1 MAVGPLPATRT
12 RRGDAAGPQDVPS
25 ATVPADNQSFLVNT
39 DCPVLLLLSHLRTKL
54 GVPATGELGGWRA
67 DPAGAPHG
75 AGSSGMR
82 ALAFPDVIDLCDKL
96 GTPKLLFQVKTLRER
111 ASEFLPAPGTYYV
124 CRVDLGTPGTAQEQA
139 SRTFTPLLKNP
150 SVALTEAL
158 RQHGQHPHR
167 RLQRSLKA
175 AEGRR
180 TPTTEALP
188 AGTQGQGA
196 VRGGLWDLVALGL
209 PPPPRPPPAGTGTP
223 PPRPR
228 PFLTS
233 LAPSIS
239 WVPGGGSCPVPMPA
253 VPPPAVPTPAVPT
266 PCHPSPLS
274 RCPVAPCGKAAARG
288 AARSGEEQEGAPR
301 RTSQPPGGRQPRP
314 RQR

>member
-1 MAVGPLPATRT
+1 MFICISHG
-12 RRGDAAGPQDVPS
+12 
-25 ATVPADNQSFLVNT
+25 DNQSFLVNT
-39 DCPVLLLLSHLRTKL
+39 DCPVLLLLSHLRSKV
-54 GVPATGELGGWRA
+54 GVPVT
-67 DPAGAPHG
+67 
-75 AGSSGMR
+75 
-82 ALAFPDVIDLCDKL
+82 DVIDLCDKL

-139 SRTFTPLLKNP
+139 SRTFTPLLKDP

-196 VRGGLWDLVALGL
+196 GEA
-209 PPPPRPPPAGTGTP
+209 
-223 PPRPR
+223 
-228 PFLTS
+228 
-233 LAPSIS
+233 
-239 WVPGGGSCPVPMPA
+239 
-253 VPPPAVPTPAVPT
+253 
-266 PCHPSPLS
+266 
-274 RCPVAPCGKAAARG
+274 AAARG
-288 AARSGEEQEGAPR
+288 AARPGEEQEGAPR
-301 RTSQPPGGRQPRP
+301 RAPRPPGGRQQRP